1 METKEIEIYTETIT
15 LGQFLKWAGLVE
27 TGQQA
32 KAIIQEGEVQLNGI
46 VETRRGKTL
55 KTGDIVKLADIT
67 LVVVQGEQEV

>member
-15 LGQFLKWAGLVE
+15 LGKFLKWAGIVE

-32 KAIIQEGEVQLNGI
+32 KAIIQESEVKLNGI
-46 VETRRGKTL
+46 VETKRGKTL
-55 KTGDIVKLADIT
+55 KTGDKVELADIT

>member
-15 LGQFLKWAGLVE
+15 LGQFLKWAGIVE

>member
-1 METKEIEIYTETIT
+1 MERKEIEIYTETIT
-15 LGQFLKWAGLVE
+15 LGQFLKWAGIVE

-32 KAIIQEGEVQLNGI
+32 KTVIQEGEVKLNGV

-55 KTGDIVKLADIT
+55 KPGDVVELADIA